1 MTLVLFYIIKGIID
15 GIKDKSKLYFAMKIQ
30 EYEDGLKKEKDSV
43 ETNNKYKVSDTSN
56 SDDSVNNTFVY
67 VENRNDYEIEDVFL
81 LTKLIDKD
89 FSLNTEDLIINFIS
103 KNANYKNY
111 DLYDNLVKLQERID
125 DIGLYS
131 LVTNASVREAFIDLV
146 KSNYKNIYKDYTLVN
161 KDFDINNFISYVK
174 SELDK
179 NNPSIYVF
187 VGRED
192 ENYDKIDDRIKTI
205 YDNSIYKGFK
215 IVYKNKLYDYSLG

>member
-15 GIKDKSKLYFAMKIQ
+15 GIKEKSKLYFAMKIQ
-30 EYEDGLKKEKDSV
+30 EYEDGLKKDKERSD
-43 ETNNKYKVSDTSN
+43 TNNKYMISDTDKN
-56 SDDSVNNTFVY
+56 EDNVNNTFVY

-89 FSLNTEDLIINFIS
+89 FSLNTQDLIINFIS
-103 KNANYKNY
+103 ENASFKNSE
-111 DLYDNLVKLQERID
+111 LYSNLVKLQEKID
-125 DIGLYS
+125 EVGLYN
-131 LVTNASVREAFIDLV
+131 LVTDAKIREDFIELV
-146 KSNYKNIYKDYTLVN
+146 KSKYKNIYKDYTLVN
-161 KDFDINNFISYVK
+161 KDFDINSFISYVK

-187 VGRED
+187 VGTED